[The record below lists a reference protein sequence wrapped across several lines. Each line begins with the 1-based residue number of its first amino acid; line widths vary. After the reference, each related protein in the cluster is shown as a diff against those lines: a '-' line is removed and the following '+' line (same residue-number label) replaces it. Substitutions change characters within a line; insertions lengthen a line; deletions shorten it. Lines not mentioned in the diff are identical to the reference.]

1 MPPSRAIKGAHA
13 PFTPSHASL
22 YGLKVMERCPNTSRV
37 ISVRCQFCIYF
48 GVEIDNSKPR
58 ERGARNTNKAWT
70 GMFRSDL
77 YRHHNASQHP
87 TKWIAYEACSCDEKT
102 RFFDGLIPQ
111 ANTML
116 AHIHSGQD
124 AIPLEFAIRLPIID
138 TLIGDMFFHPDDQG

>member
-1 MPPSRAIKGAHA
+1 MPPSRAQKGPHA
-13 PFTPSHASL
+13 LFTTSHASV

-58 ERGARNTNKAWT
+58 ERGTKTTNKAWT

-77 YRHHNASQHP
+77 YRHHNVSQHP
-87 TKWIAYEACSCDEKT
+87 ARWLAYEACSSDEKT
-102 RFFDGLIPQ
+102 RFFDGLTPH

-116 AHIHSGQD
+116 AYIHSGRD
-124 AIPLEFAIRLPIID
+124 AIPLEFTIRLPIID
-138 TLIGDMFFHPDDQG
+138 TL